1 MSRSEGAM
9 RDFEIPE
16 PYDDFRV
23 TYPMDYQTKAF
34 TRDGFPITILPI
46 KPEDAPL
53 LVESFK

>member
-1 MSRSEGAM
+1 M